1 MKNKKKQRER
11 LGQTGF
17 DRPEEYSK
25 VSVNS
30 PQKANNGNGVG
41 RNVEKSDAKRASNG
55 IEDKSPRKKAK
66 NNDSPKAK
74 KTISGINE
82 NSALKESSGKNE
94 ISQLFSDHVRLLPG
108 VERIAMTKSYS
119 TSTP

>member
-11 LGQTGF
+11 LGQTAF

-30 PQKANNGNGVG
+30 PQKANGNGVG

-82 NSALKESSGKNE
+82 NSALKESFGKNE
-94 ISQLFSDHVRLLPG
+94 ISQLFSNHARLLPG